1 MAASVVGGDV
11 SPGAPSGQLLPGTPA
26 SLHVVHALQMVVE
39 TDRPKHEVLLA
50 VENVRQQLAWL
61 ESELK
66 RYESESKSNIKKLV
80 ASHAAE
86 VKRLNDRIN
95 QLEKSLLD
103 ERQRSS
109 SLEAEKDG
117 LLVQISELQDGMED
131 LRMQLREQ
139 QRATEC
145 LIAKTKSEVRAEVG
159 SQLAKLTRTIEQQ
172 QRQLGGTNGA
182 QLLADTAALEA
193 GQIAF
198 DFVNLAKEYVL
209 GRALAATHINDISDL
224 DDLATAVE
232 EEYPEGST
240 RMRNLQQAL
249 GNRSAATKRA
259 VKTLKTDRLLPA
271 HPTHTRLLSLEDVRA
286 LLVDRMPITTA
297 DAFVHSLDAIRKLH
311 QNAPN

>member
-1 MAASVVGGDV
+1 
-11 SPGAPSGQLLPGTPA
+11 
-26 SLHVVHALQMVVE
+26 MVIE

-66 RYESESKSNIKKLV
+66 RYESESKSSIKKLV
-80 ASHAAE
+80 AVHAAE
-86 VKRLNDRIN
+86 VKRLTERIN

-103 ERQRSS
+103 ERQRSA
-109 SLEAEKDG
+109 SLEAEKDA
-117 LLVQISELQDGMED
+117 LLVQVSEMQDGMED
-131 LRMQLREQ
+131 LRRQLREQ
-139 QRATEC
+139 QHATES

-182 QLLADTAALEA
+182 QILADTAALEA

-209 GRALAATHINDISDL
+209 GRALAAKHINDISDI

-232 EEYPEGST
+232 EEFQECSD
-240 RMRNLQQAL
+240 RMANLKQAL
-249 GNRSAATKRA
+249 GNRAAATKRA
-259 VKTLKTDRLLPA
+259 IKTLKTERIRPA
-271 HPTHTRLLSLEDVRA
+271 HPTHTRLLALEEIRM
-286 LLVDRMPITTA
+286 LLMDRMPNTTA
-297 DAFVHSLDAIRKLH
+297 DAFVHSLDAVRKLH